1 MIATKSVGNVD
12 LIASGFVRKLSAL
25 SSTFDTVIGTTVIAF
40 TISQLVTSSVFE
52 DEIGIFS
59 ADDSWDN
66 REREF
71 EMRLELNRLFLK
83 SGFAL
88 KMVI

>member
-1 MIATKSVGNVD
+1 MIATRSVGNVD

-66 REREF
+66 GGREF
-71 EMRLELNRLFLK
+71 EMGLELKRLFLK
-83 SGFAL
+83 FGFAS
-88 KMVI
+88 KRVI